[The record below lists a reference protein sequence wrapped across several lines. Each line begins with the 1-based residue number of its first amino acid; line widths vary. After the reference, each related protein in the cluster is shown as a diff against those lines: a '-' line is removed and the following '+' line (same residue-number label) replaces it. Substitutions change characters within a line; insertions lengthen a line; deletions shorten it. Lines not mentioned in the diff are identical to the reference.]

1 VSERKLFWVTV
12 LTTFFVA
19 GAVVIALLVSTRT
32 SPPPHALRIGN
43 PLHGRPNM
51 VDGLQ
56 MIDNE
61 QGFRAAEL
69 DHVKV
74 IPGAASGV
82 VLNDDRAKS
91 FPRYGTWT
99 SPEFDVGYGL
109 TEFIPSWNVITPP
122 DTGVWFSISTK
133 DAVSGEWSPWLYIG
147 QWGRTLFDDPRPREF
162 AHGAVHVDNLV
173 LDRPAS
179 RFKIRAKLQS
189 FSLDKGVNPTIRRI
203 AVVASGQVNDPEQFA
218 KLNRPVKIEGDW
230 RRDLGLPFRA
240 QGDGYKSF
248 AGVICSP
255 TSTSMVLQYFGVN
268 RTTDEN
274 ALAIYDPEND
284 MFGNWG
290 RNIARAGD
298 LGMDA
303 WIDRFRN
310 WDKVKACIASGQP
323 LVANIRFNEG
333 EFPSNVQKSTKGHL
347 IVIRGF
353 TKDGDVIV
361 NDPASRAKGNGVIYK
376 ADELAKA
383 WFENSGGVGY
393 VIHPA
398 TKESTAQAR

>member
-1 VSERKLFWVTV
+1 
-12 LTTFFVA
+12 
-19 GAVVIALLVSTRT
+19 
-32 SPPPHALRIGN
+32 
-43 PLHGRPNM
+43 
-51 VDGLQ
+51 
-56 MIDNE
+56 
-61 QGFRAAEL
+61 
-69 DHVKV
+69 
-74 IPGAASGV
+74 
-82 VLNDDRAKS
+82 
-91 FPRYGTWT
+91 
-99 SPEFDVGYGL
+99 
-109 TEFIPSWNVITPP
+109 
-122 DTGVWFSISTK
+122 
-133 DAVSGEWSPWLYIG
+133 
-147 QWGRTLFDDPRPREF
+147 
-162 AHGAVHVDNLV
+162 VHVDNLV

-179 RFKIRAKLQS
+179 SFKIRAKLQS
-189 FSLDKGVNPTIRRI
+189 FSLDKGINPIIRRI
-203 AVVASGQVNDPEQFA
+203 AIAVSGQVNDADQFA
-218 KLNRPVKIEGDW
+218 KLSRPVKIEGDW
-230 RRDLGLPFRA
+230 RRDLGVPFRP

-303 WIDRFRN
+303 WLDRFRN
-310 WDKVKACIASGQP
+310 WDKVKSYIANGQP
-323 LVANIRFNEG
+323 LIANIRFKAG
-333 EFPSNVQKSTKGHL
+333 EFPSNVQKATAGHL

-361 NDPASRAKGNGVIYK
+361 NDPASRDKGNGVIYK
-376 ADELAKA
+376 ANELAKA

-398 TKESTAQAR
+398 THESTAQAR